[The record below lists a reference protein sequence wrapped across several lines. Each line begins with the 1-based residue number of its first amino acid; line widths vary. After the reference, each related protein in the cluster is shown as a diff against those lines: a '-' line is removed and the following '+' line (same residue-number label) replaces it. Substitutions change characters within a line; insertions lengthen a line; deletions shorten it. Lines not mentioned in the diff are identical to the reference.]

1 MHKSRPQGKR
11 KDFDSMVAIY
21 AGPFGGSVIIW
32 GEQEPPVYGKYI
44 T

>member
-1 MHKSRPQGKR
+1 LTPWSP
-11 KDFDSMVAIY
+11 SMLVHLV
-21 AGPFGGSVIIW
+21 GVVIIW